1 MVSHNSLTALEKDF
15 HGLPVL
21 CMADLAHNNIK
32 AINIQLALKSQCR
45 IHGLN
50 STLRIYLQGK
60 VYMSRVDWE
69 KYELRFWK
77 SSHLVRKMIEDASIQ
92 RRVFSRLMEQKYNA
106 VGIDYFFQVQGQL
119 ILLSW

>member
-1 MVSHNSLTALEKDF
+1 
-15 HGLPVL
+15 
-21 CMADLAHNNIK
+21 
-32 AINIQLALKSQCR
+32 
-45 IHGLN
+45 
-50 STLRIYLQGK
+50 
-60 VYMSRVDWE
+60 MSYVVDWE

>member
-32 AINIQLALKSQCR
+32 AINIQLALKTQCKM
-45 IHGLN
+45 HGLN

-60 VYMSRVDWE
+60 E
-69 KYELRFWK
+69 GFL
-77 SSHLVRKMIEDASIQ
+77 LIIIIASKAFQPMDRI
-92 RRVFSRLMEQKYNA
+92 SKNLA
-106 VGIDYFFQVQGQL
+106 VCIKRYTVPMNFFK
-119 ILLSW
+119 